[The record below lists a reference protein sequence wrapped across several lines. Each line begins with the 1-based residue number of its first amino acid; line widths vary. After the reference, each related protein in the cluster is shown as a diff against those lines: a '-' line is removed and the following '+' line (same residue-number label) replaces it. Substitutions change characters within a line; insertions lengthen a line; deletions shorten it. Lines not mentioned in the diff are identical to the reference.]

1 MGGGVR
7 QSGRIAWRRT
17 PALPIAAAAQISYPD
32 FRRETAGCRSADAEG
47 ARDRGRHARGGIN
60 TVIAARLGIS
70 EQSVKNR
77 LTALYRK
84 LGVASRLEL
93 VLMLMGGAG

>member
-1 MGGGVR
+1 VKPR
-7 QSGRIAWRRT
+7 VALRLT
-17 PALPIAAAAQISYPD
+17 PREREIVDAMLEAAS
-32 FRRETAGCRSADAEG
+32 
-47 ARDRGRHARGGIN
+47 N
-60 TVIAARLGIS
+60 KVIAARLGIS